1 MRCPQNPFNSLFNSS
16 SANHS
21 PRFRICCFEKLANAC
36 TWLLGNDVNSVTL
49 NKEFEILGE
58 LPKSLISDF
67 GLKGGKP
74 LYKDDTRIQLIQ
86 VKGS

>member
-1 MRCPQNPFNSLFNSS
+1 M
-16 SANHS
+16 
-21 PRFRICCFEKLANAC
+21 C

-49 NKEFEILGE
+49 NKEFEILDE

-67 GLKGGKP
+67 GLEGGKP

-86 VKGS
+86 VKGN